1 MADPPTKTKKRADPY
16 QCGCAH
22 ACPHWWGN
30 HGWFTCDCGLAMQS
44 NNPTSIEGHIHTCAS
59 WIQENNA
66 QIKQGAS
73 YEPRAKKTKRAG
85 EPEAVRFLFAGEG
98 NISPTAPAE
107 SPSLSETQGDMLR
120 HMQRA
125 RFVF

>member
-22 ACPHWWGN
+22 ACPHWWGED
-30 HGWFTCDCGLAMQS
+30 GWFTCDCGLAMQS
-44 NNPTSIEGHIHTCAS
+44 NRVNIERHIRTCAS

-66 QIKQGAS
+66 RIKQGAS
-73 YEPRAKKTKRAG
+73 CEPRSKKIKQRSLKLSD
-85 EPEAVRFLFAGEG
+85 FFYAGEG

-107 SPSLSETQGDMLR
+107 SPSLSETQSLGTST
-120 HMQRA
+120 
-125 RFVF
+125 